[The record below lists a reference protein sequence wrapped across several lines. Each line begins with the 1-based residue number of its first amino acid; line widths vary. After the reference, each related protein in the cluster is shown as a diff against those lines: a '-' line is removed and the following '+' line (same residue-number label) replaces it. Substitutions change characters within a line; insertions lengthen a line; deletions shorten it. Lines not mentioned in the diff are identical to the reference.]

1 MILPLRTIAIIVTLG
16 ICVNVANAATI
27 TLSSPAAGEATLVV
41 VDGEFLFSDFE
52 QFRKKVATIPKAV
65 VAFQSDG
72 GNLVAGIEIG
82 RFIRLR
88 NFVTVVGD
96 GMRCASACA
105 LAWLGGSRR
114 LMGTDARI
122 GFHAAYSAKSGQ
134 ETGVGNALVG
144 AYLSQ
149 IGLPDRAV
157 VYVTQAPPNS
167 MTWLTMSEAQ
177 EVGIDVGQLG
187 GGGRQFEPKQK
198 EAPVGAVPNS
208 GQAKLPEMVQLAVL
222 EKLTKAAC
230 STRTI
235 PIESVLA
242 IDLNGDHA
250 PDYVVQYDSIPC
262 NGSSLGHKLGE
273 CGTGGC
279 SIEVWMSGNGT
290 WKMMNF
296 GVVRGV
302 SAGKILEGRNT
313 LLIATHGSTCG
324 QDGYKSCFFAVWWIG
339 EKIYRQRVQGRK
351 CAESQKSWQC
361 DTSGAQ

>member
-1 MILPLRTIAIIVTLG
+1 MNSSLRTLVIITVLG
-16 ICVNVANAATI
+16 ICANIANAATI
-27 TLSSPAAGEATLVV
+27 TLLSPASGDTTLVFV
-41 VDGEFLFSDFE
+41 EGDFAFGDFE
-52 QFRKKVATIPKAV
+52 QFRKKVSTISKAV

-72 GNLVAGIEIG
+72 GSVVAGIEIG

-114 LMGTDARI
+114 LMGIDARI
-122 GFHAAYSAKSGQ
+122 GFHAAYNADSGQ

-167 MTWLTMSEAQ
+167 MTWLTISEAQ
-177 EVGIDVGQLG
+177 QVGIDVGQFVSGDGKL
-187 GGGRQFEPKQK
+187 EPRQK
-198 EAPVGAVPNS
+198 ETPVSAAPNS
-208 GQAKLPEMVQLAVL
+208 VQAKLPEIVEQAVSKKLA
-222 EKLTKAAC
+222 EAAC

-235 PIESVLA
+235 PVEAVLA
-242 IDLNGDHA
+242 IDLNGDRI
-250 PDYVVQYDSIPC
+250 PDYVLQYDSIPC
-262 NGSSLGHKLGE
+262 NGNSLGHELGE

-279 SIEVWMSGNGT
+279 SVEVWMSGNGT
-290 WKMMNF
+290 WKMMDF

-302 SAGKILEGRNT
+302 SAGKLLEGRNT

-324 QDGYKSCFFAVWWIG
+324 QDGYKSCFYAVWWNG
-339 EKIYRQRVQGRK
+339 ERFYRQRVQGRICDK
-351 CAESQKSWQC
+351 TQISWQC
-361 DTSGAQ
+361 ESAKAP